1 MKTIYQAQEAF
12 SQATAIIKEL
22 IMADKLFS
30 DSPKEYSAFLDFWQ
44 EVYELDELLKRYET
58 DKEGVK
64 RVLIY
69 DTMTEEENQYD

>member
-1 MKTIYQAQEAF
+1 MKTIYQAQEALTE
-12 SQATAIIKEL
+12 ATKIIKEL

-30 DSPKEYSAFLDFWQ
+30 DVPKEYSAFLDFWE
-44 EVYELDELLKRYET
+44 EVYELDKLLDQYGI

-69 DTMTEEENQYD
+69 DAMTEGEQYE